1 MITAAYIAAALVVA
15 GCGLMLWVLCA
26 VASAADE
33 AAEKLE
39 GD

>member
-1 MITAAYIAAALVVA
+1 MIVYIAVALAIAVS
-15 GCGLMLWVLCA
+15 GLLLWVLCA